1 MLTKLFI
8 FVGACVRGDRQMANT
23 FSMKKTQ
30 IYEAVRN
37 AAIKAYPEIDIP
49 SFVIEEPKDKSNG
62 DFAVN
67 IAMMLAKAAHSAPR
81 QIAENIVCG
90 IEKEKI
96 GAEKIEI
103 AGPGF
108 INFYVDKSY
117 LHNVISE
124 IEDAKENYGNIDVAN
139 GKSVVVEFVSA
150 NPTGPMHMGNA
161 RGGALGDTL
170 SNVLKRAGWSVT
182 KEFYI
187 NDAGA
192 QIQKFGKSL
201 SARYMQILLGED
213 KIEFPEDG
221 YQGEDIKIH
230 AQNYINEKREDLT
243 QKSEEEREAILVE
256 YALPINIA
264 NLKKTLSDYKIN
276 YDVWFSESTLHNGK
290 SVEETI
296 KKLKDNGITYE
307 NEGALWIK
315 STEFGAEKDDVLVRA
330 NGIPTYFA
338 ADIAYHRN
346 KLEER
351 KFDLAINIWGADH
364 HGHIARMKGAME
376 SVGINGD
383 RLNVLIIQLVR
394 LMRNGEVARMSKRTG
409 KMITLSDLIEE
420 IGVDAARFF
429 FNMRAAGS
437 HMDFDLDLAVSQ
449 TNENPVFYVQYAH
462 ARICSIIRILEEQGV
477 NVKKAK
483 ELDLSLL
490 KKPEE
495 ISLLEILSKLPEEIR
510 YAAEN
515 FEPSNLTHYVISV
528 ASHFHSFYNACRV
541 RDEEENLMNARLKLI
556 DSTRIVIKNVL
567 DILGVSAPEKM

>member
-1 MLTKLFI
+1 MLTKSFI
-8 FVGACVRGDRQMANT
+8 FVGACVKGDRQMANT

-30 IYEAVRN
+30 IYEAVKN

-81 QIAENIVCG
+81 QIAENIVGG

-108 INFYVDKSY
+108 INFYLDKSY
-117 LHNVISE
+117 LYNVISE
-124 IEDAKENYGNIDVAN
+124 IEEAKENYGNIDVAN

-170 SNVLKRAGWSVT
+170 SNVLERAGWSVT

-213 KIEFPEDG
+213 KVEFPEDG

-243 QKSEEEREAILVE
+243 GKTEEEREAILVE

-264 NLKKTLSDYKIN
+264 NLKKTLSDYKID

-290 SVEETI
+290 SVEDTI

-307 NEGALWIK
+307 NDGALWIK

-477 NVKKAK
+477 NVKKAQ
-483 ELDLSLL
+483 ELDFSLL

>member
-1 MLTKLFI
+1 
-8 FVGACVRGDRQMANT
+8 MANT
-23 FSMKKTQ
+23 FSAKKKE
-30 IYEAVRN
+30 IYN
-37 AAIKAYPEIDIP
+37 AALDAAKKVYTDIEIPE
-49 SFVIEEPKDKSNG
+49 FVIEEPKDKNNG

-67 IAMMLAKAAHSAPR
+67 VAMMLARAAKSSPR
-81 QIAENIVCG
+81 QIAENIV
-90 IEKEKI
+90 KEIDKDAI
-96 GAEKIEI
+96 GAEKIEV

-108 INFYVDKSY
+108 INFYLDKSY
-117 LHNVISE
+117 LHNVIFE
-124 IEDAKENYGNIDVAN
+124 IEKDGESYGNIDIAN

-170 SNVLKRAGWSVT
+170 SNVLSAAGWNVT

-192 QIQKFGKSL
+192 QIKKFGKSL
-201 SARYMQILLGED
+201 SARYMQALLGED
-213 KIEFPEDG
+213 KVGFPEDG
-221 YQGEDIKIH
+221 YQGDDIKVH
-230 AQNYINEKREDLT
+230 AQNYIEKFGDNLLE
-243 QKSEEEREAILVE
+243 KSEEEREDALVE
-256 YALPINIA
+256 YALPLNIA
-264 NLKKTLSDYKIN
+264 ALKKTLADYGIN
-276 YDVWFSESTLHNGK
+276 YDVWFSESTLHNSG
-290 SVEETI
+290 SVADTI
-296 KKLKDNGITYE
+296 EKLKENGITYE

-315 STEFGAEKDDVLVRA
+315 STEFGSEKDDVLVRA

-351 KFDLAINIWGADH
+351 GFDLAINIWGADH
-364 HGHIARMKGAME
+364 HGHIARMKGAMN
-376 SVGINGD
+376 SVGADGD
-383 RLNVLIIQLVR
+383 KLNVLIIQLVR
-394 LMRNGEVARMSKRTG
+394 LMRNGEIARMSKRTG
-409 KMITLSDLIEE
+409 KMITLADLIEE

-449 TNENPVFYVQYAH
+449 SNENPVFYVQYAH
-462 ARICSIIRILEEQGV
+462 ARICSIIRILEEEGV
-477 NVKKAK
+477 KVQSAK
-483 ELDLSLL
+483 DIDLSLL
-490 KKPEE
+490 TKPEE
-495 ISLLEILSKLPEEIR
+495 ISLLEVLSKLPEEIR

-541 RDEEENLMNARLKLI
+541 RDEEVNLMNARLKLI
-556 DSTRIVIKNVL
+556 ESTRVVIKNVL